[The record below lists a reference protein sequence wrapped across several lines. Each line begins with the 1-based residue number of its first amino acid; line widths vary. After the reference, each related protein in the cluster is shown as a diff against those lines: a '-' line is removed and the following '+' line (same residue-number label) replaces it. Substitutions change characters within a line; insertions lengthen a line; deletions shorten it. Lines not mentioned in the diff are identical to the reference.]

1 MDDEERE
8 SKSIESQN
16 IISVISFRLHPPRF
30 NIVYFRLRSRLYQN
44 LFITYI
50 DVGNISETGVT
61 LMRVE
66 HGTRDTSPD
75 VTHDPP
81 LPRYGHGPGR

>member
-1 MDDEERE
+1 MMKKGRV
-8 SKSIESQN
+8 SKVRTFFF
-16 IISVISFRLHPPRF
+16 VISFRLHQPRF

-44 LFITYI
+44 SFITYI

-66 HGTRDTSPD
+66 HGTWDM
-75 VTHDPP
+75 
-81 LPRYGHGPGR
+81 GHIA

>member
-1 MDDEERE
+1 MMKKGRV
-8 SKSIESQN
+8 SKVRTFFF
-16 IISVISFRLHPPRF
+16 VISFRLHQPRF

-66 HGTRDTSPD
+66 HGT
-75 VTHDPP
+75 
-81 LPRYGHGPGR
+81 

>member
-1 MDDEERE
+1 MMKKGRV
-8 SKSIESQN
+8 SKVRTFFF
-16 IISVISFRLHPPRF
+16 VISFRLHQPRF

-44 LFITYI
+44 SFITYI

-66 HGTRDTSPD
+66 HGTWDTSPD
-75 VTHDPP
+75 VTHDPH
-81 LPRYGHGPGR
+81 LPRHSHGPGR